1 MTISALTKRVLLQE
15 RKTAA
20 HVLSQLPANIDFNQL
35 LQPESSAL
43 PDKPKKGK
51 KGIAP
56 APAVSNAG
64 FKKVRID

>member
-1 MTISALTKRVLLQE
+1 MFYVQE

-35 LQPESSAL
+35 LQPEPNAAA
-43 PDKPKKGK
+43 DKPKKAK

>member
-1 MTISALTKRVLLQE
+1 MQE

-20 HVLSQLPANIDFNQL
+20 HILSQLPANIDMNQL
-35 LQPESSAL
+35 LQPETGVST
-43 PDKPKKGK
+43 PKKAK

-56 APAVSNAG
+56 APNVSNEG